1 LVCIK
6 DHSLASL
13 RCIGGLHSVVELVL
27 ELA

>member
-1 LVCIK
+1 MCIK

-13 RCIGGLHSVVELVL
+13 SCIGGLHSVVELVL